1 MAGNPKLIRER
12 HRTMKMLWVLVALI
26 GLSAAACSSG
36 AEQPFST
43 VPIDPESIVVTV
55 EQTGGCVMMG
65 PNCPTYVLR
74 ANGRV
79 DLYRTGNLDTP
90 VDSTIVEEALVM
102 DLQGQISKTDF
113 VTLRTRLPQGEC
125 QGCYDGIDTTFLF
138 STPSSVISFD
148 SIETEL
154 VASEPLFAMVWDIV
168 TFASETTELALMEHS
183 Q

>member
-1 MAGNPKLIRER
+1 
-12 HRTMKMLWVLVALI
+12 MKMLWVLVALI
-26 GLSAAACSSG
+26 GVSAAACSSG
-36 AEQPFST
+36 AEQPIST

-65 PNCPTYVLR
+65 PNCPTYVVR

-90 VDSTIVEEALVM
+90 VDSTIVGEALVT

-113 VTLRTRLPQGEC
+113 VALRARLPQGEC

-154 VASEPLFAMVWDIV
+154 VASEPLFAMVWNIV
-168 TFASETTELALMEHS
+168 NVSDESTDMPLLDRS